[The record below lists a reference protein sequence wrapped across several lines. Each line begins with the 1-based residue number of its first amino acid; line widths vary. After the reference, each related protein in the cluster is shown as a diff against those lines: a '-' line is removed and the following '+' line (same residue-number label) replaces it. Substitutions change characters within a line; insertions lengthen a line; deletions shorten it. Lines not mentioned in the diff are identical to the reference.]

1 LKGAFDKYAS
11 FATANVYKLLD
22 SGPNK
27 PNSKMETE
35 IDVKTKLL
43 NCSKGLCALLEEYQ
57 FKSDRPK

>member
-1 LKGAFDKYAS
+1 MKGAFDKYAS

-35 IDVKTKLL
+35 IDVKNKIV
-43 NCSKGLCALLEEYQ
+43 E
-57 FKSDRPK
+57 